1 MQQQPQQQRVFA
13 PIRDR
18 FETIEEVQRAIR
30 EAGLESSDLIL
41 AIDFTISNV
50 DQGAQSFGGLCLHN
64 TQTGSNPYMQTIDII
79 GRTMATFDDDNLI
92 PVYGFGDKTTG
103 ARTCFP
109 FMPHGAPCNGL
120 EHALQRYQELAPI
133 VQLDGPTCFA
143 AVINVAIAHVCETGG
158 YHILFIVADG
168 QVTDGTSTG
177 PTAQAIVRASNYAL
191 SIVVVGVGDGAIPL
205 RNALR
210 THHAAGP
217 WDAMTEFDDCLPQ
230 RRFDNFQFVCF
241 NEVCSSQRHF
251 EAHFAL
257 SALMEIPDQY
267 ALIRQ
272 HGLLGKCSPGALHAA
287 HATMALTPTPQQVT
301 IVPTTPPS
309 SINSAPSAPPAAAL
323 ML

>member
-1 MQQQPQQQRVFA
+1 MLFILNRAPNFTSVEDGPSAISQNRVRSVMGCAPAKNKPTHDDSSIYVSPNTTQQQQQRVFA

-30 EAGLESSDLIL
+30 QAGLESSDLIL

-191 SIVVVGVGDGAIPL
+191 SIVVVGVGDGDNPS
-205 RNALR
+205 
-210 THHAAGP
+210 
-217 WDAMTEFDDCLPQ
+217 CLM
-230 RRFDNFQFVCF
+230 
-241 NEVCSSQRHF
+241 H
-251 EAHFAL
+251 L
-257 SALMEIPDQY
+257 
-267 ALIRQ
+267 
-272 HGLLGKCSPGALHAA
+272 
-287 HATMALTPTPQQVT
+287 ALTVLQVHGT
-301 IVPTTPPS
+301 Q
-309 SINSAPSAPPAAAL
+309 
-323 ML
+323 